1 MFGGGM
7 LRRFISYY
15 KPHMRLFI
23 LDLFAALFLA
33 VVDLLFPLYSKEVV
47 NRFIPQAD
55 LRSIFLFGGVLFILY
70 ILRLGA
76 QYFMSYWGHVV
87 GARMEYDM
95 RRDLFA
101 HLQTMDVSFFDKRK
115 TGQIM
120 SRLVGDLREIAE
132 LAHHGPEDLFISAIM
147 LIGSLIILVRINIIL
162 TLITFVLVL
171 CLIYYAYTRRR
182 GMKEAS
188 RGVRHHDAN
197 MNAKIE
203 NSISGIRLSKSF
215 TNEDF
220 EEEQFAG
227 FNYSH
232 LRSRQAFF
240 RAMGTFE
247 AGSNFIIHLL
257 SLSLIVLGS
266 FFVIRGTI
274 NIGELVAYLLYSNYF
289 MQPIRRLVQF
299 TQQYETG
306 IAGFERFCEMMDI
319 KPSIEDIEGAV
330 DLGVAEGAIE
340 FDDVTFSYGG
350 EGEEVLIHFDLAIAP
365 GENVA
370 LVGPSGIGKSTI
382 SKLIPRFYDVQ
393 SGSVKIDGIDVRQLT
408 LQSIRKNVGMV
419 EQDVFLYFG
428 SIRDNIL
435 YGRLDATDEEV
446 VEAAKAANI
455 HDFIMDLPDMYD
467 TVVGERGILLSGG
480 QKQRIAI
487 ARVFLKN
494 PPILILDEATS
505 SLDNENEKM
514 IQQALD
520 ELSEGRTT
528 LSIAHRLSTIVD
540 ADRVILMG
548 KNGVEEEG
556 THAQLMAKDGKYA
569 ALFKAQY
576 SEIDELYG

>member
-1 MFGGGM
+1 M
-7 LRRFISYY
+7 LHRFIPYY

-23 LDLFAALFLA
+23 LDLCAAFFLA

-47 NRFIPQAD
+47 NTFIPNAN
-55 LRSIFLFGGVLFILY
+55 LRSILIFGAVLLVLY
-70 ILRLGA
+70 VMRLGA
-76 QYFMSYWGHVV
+76 QYFMSYWGHMV
-87 GARMEYDM
+87 GARMEYAM
-95 RRDLFA
+95 RQDLFS
-101 HLQTMDVSFFDKRK
+101 HLQTMDISFYDKRK

-132 LAHHGPEDLFISAIM
+132 LAHHGPEDLFISIIM
-147 LIGSLIILVRINIIL
+147 LVGSLSILVRINIIL

-171 CLIYYAYTRRR
+171 ILIYFAYTRRK

-215 TNEDF
+215 TNEEF

-240 RAMGTFE
+240 QAMGAFE
-247 AGSNFIIHLL
+247 AGSNFLVNLL
-257 SLSLIVLGS
+257 SLLLLVLGGI
-266 FFVIRGTI
+266 FVIRGTI
-274 NIGELVAYLLYSNYF
+274 DMGELVAYLLYSNYF
-289 MQPIRRLVQF
+289 MQPIRRLIQF

-319 KPSIEDIEGAV
+319 EPSIGDV
-330 DLGVAEGAIE
+330 EGAIDLDE
-340 FDDVTFSYGG
+340 VRGEIHFDNVTFSY
-350 EGEEVLIHFDLAIAP
+350 EEESNGVLVSFDLRIAP

-370 LVGPSGIGKSTI
+370 LVGPSGVGKSTI
-382 SKLIPRFYDVQ
+382 SKLIPRFYDVH
-393 SGSVKIDGIDVRQLT
+393 SGSVKIDGHDVRDLT
-408 LQSIRKNVGMV
+408 LESIRRNIGMV
-419 EQDVFLYFG
+419 EQDVFLYYG
-428 SIRDNIL
+428 TIEDNIL
-435 YGRLDATDEEV
+435 YGRLDATKEEV
-446 VEAAKAANI
+446 IEAAKAANI
-455 HDFIMDLPDMYD
+455 HDFIMTLPEGYD
-467 TVVGERGILLSGG
+467 TIVGERGILLSGG

-505 SLDNENEKM
+505 SLDNENEKI
-514 IQQALD
+514 IQQSLE
-520 ELSEGRTT
+520 ELSQGRTT
-528 LSIAHRLSTIVD
+528 LSIAHRLSTIVE

-548 KNGVEEEG
+548 KNGTEEEG
-556 THAQLMAKDGKYA
+556 THAELMAKDGKYA

-576 SEIDELYG
+576 SEIDERYG

>member
-1 MFGGGM
+1 M
-7 LRRFISYY
+7 LRRFIPYY

-23 LDLFAALFLA
+23 LDLCAAFFLA

-47 NRFIPQAD
+47 NTFIPNAN
-55 LRSIFLFGGVLFILY
+55 LRSILIFGAVLLVLY
-70 ILRLGA
+70 VMRLGA
-76 QYFMSYWGHVV
+76 QYFMSYWGHMV
-87 GARMEYDM
+87 GARMEYAM
-95 RRDLFA
+95 RQDLFS
-101 HLQTMDVSFFDKRK
+101 HLQTMDISFYDKRK

-132 LAHHGPEDLFISAIM
+132 LAHHGPEDLFISIIM
-147 LIGSLIILVRINIIL
+147 LVGSLTILVRINIIL

-171 CLIYYAYTRRR
+171 MLIYFAYTRRK

-215 TNEDF
+215 TNEEF

-240 RAMGTFE
+240 QAMGAFE
-247 AGSNFIIHLL
+247 AGSNFLVNLL
-257 SLSLIVLGS
+257 SLLLLVLGGI
-266 FFVIRGTI
+266 FVIRGTI
-274 NIGELVAYLLYSNYF
+274 DMGELVAYLLYSNYF
-289 MQPIRRLVQF
+289 MQPIRRLIQF

-319 KPSIEDIEGAV
+319 EPSIGDV
-330 DLGVAEGAIE
+330 EGAIDLDE
-340 FDDVTFSYGG
+340 VRGEIHFDNVTFSY
-350 EGEEVLIHFDLAIAP
+350 EEESNGVLVSFDLRIAP

-370 LVGPSGIGKSTI
+370 LVGPSGVGKSTI
-382 SKLIPRFYDVQ
+382 SKLIPRFYDVH
-393 SGSVKIDGIDVRQLT
+393 SGSVKIDGHDVRDLT
-408 LQSIRKNVGMV
+408 LESIRRNIGMV
-419 EQDVFLYFG
+419 EQDVFLYYG
-428 SIRDNIL
+428 TIEDNIL
-435 YGRLDATDEEV
+435 YGRLDATKEEV
-446 VEAAKAANI
+446 IEAAKAANI
-455 HDFIMDLPDMYD
+455 HDFIMTLPEGYD
-467 TVVGERGILLSGG
+467 TIVGERGILLSGG

-505 SLDNENEKM
+505 SLDNENEKI
-514 IQQALD
+514 IQQSLE
-520 ELSEGRTT
+520 ELSQGRTT
-528 LSIAHRLSTIVD
+528 LSIAHRLSTIVE

-548 KNGVEEEG
+548 KNGTEEEG
-556 THAQLMAKDGKYA
+556 THAELMAKDGKYA

-576 SEIDELYG
+576 SEIDERYG

>member
-1 MFGGGM
+1 M
-7 LRRFISYY
+7 LHRFIPYY

-23 LDLFAALFLA
+23 LDLCAAFFLA

-47 NRFIPQAD
+47 NTFIPNAN
-55 LRSIFLFGGVLFILY
+55 LRSILIFGAVLLVLY
-70 ILRLGA
+70 VMRLGA
-76 QYFMSYWGHVV
+76 QYFMSYWGHMV
-87 GARMEYDM
+87 GARMEYAM
-95 RRDLFA
+95 RQDLFS
-101 HLQTMDVSFFDKRK
+101 HLQTMDISFYDKRK

-132 LAHHGPEDLFISAIM
+132 LAHHGPEDLFISIIM
-147 LIGSLIILVRINIIL
+147 LVGSLSILVRINIIL

-171 CLIYYAYTRRR
+171 ILIYFAYTRRK

-215 TNEDF
+215 TNEEF

-240 RAMGTFE
+240 QAMGAFE
-247 AGSNFIIHLL
+247 AGSNFLVNLL
-257 SLSLIVLGS
+257 SLLLLVLGGI
-266 FFVIRGTI
+266 FVIRGTI
-274 NIGELVAYLLYSNYF
+274 DMGELVAYLLYSNYF
-289 MQPIRRLVQF
+289 MQPIRRLIQF

-319 KPSIEDIEGAV
+319 EPSIGDV
-330 DLGVAEGAIE
+330 EGAIDLDE
-340 FDDVTFSYGG
+340 VRGEIHFDNVTFSY
-350 EGEEVLIHFDLAIAP
+350 EEESDGVLVSFDLRIAP

-370 LVGPSGIGKSTI
+370 LVGPSGVGKSTI
-382 SKLIPRFYDVQ
+382 SKLIPRFYDVH
-393 SGSVKIDGIDVRQLT
+393 SGSVKIDGHDVRDLT
-408 LQSIRKNVGMV
+408 LESIRRNIGMV
-419 EQDVFLYFG
+419 EQDVFLYYG
-428 SIRDNIL
+428 TIEDNIL
-435 YGRLDATDEEV
+435 YGRLDATKDEV
-446 VEAAKAANI
+446 IEAAKAANI
-455 HDFIMDLPDMYD
+455 HDFIMTLPEGYD
-467 TVVGERGILLSGG
+467 TIVGERGILLSGG

-505 SLDNENEKM
+505 SLDNENEKI
-514 IQQALD
+514 IQQSLE
-520 ELSEGRTT
+520 ELSQGRTT
-528 LSIAHRLSTIVD
+528 LSIAHRLSTIVE

-548 KNGVEEEG
+548 KNGTEEEG
-556 THAQLMAKDGKYA
+556 THAELMAKDGKYA

-576 SEIDELYG
+576 SEIDERYG

>member
-1 MFGGGM
+1 M
-7 LRRFISYY
+7 LHRFIPYY

-23 LDLFAALFLA
+23 LDLCAAFFLA

-47 NRFIPQAD
+47 NTFIPNAN
-55 LRSIFLFGGVLFILY
+55 LRSILIFGAVLLVLY
-70 ILRLGA
+70 VMRLGA
-76 QYFMSYWGHVV
+76 QYFMSYWGHMV
-87 GARMEYDM
+87 GARMEYAM
-95 RRDLFA
+95 RQDLFS
-101 HLQTMDVSFFDKRK
+101 HLQTMDISFYDKRK

-132 LAHHGPEDLFISAIM
+132 LAHHGPEDLFISIIM
-147 LIGSLIILVRINIIL
+147 LVGSLSILVRINIIL

-171 CLIYYAYTRRR
+171 ILIYFAYTRRK

-215 TNEDF
+215 TNEEF

-240 RAMGTFE
+240 QAMGAFE
-247 AGSNFIIHLL
+247 AGSNFLVNLL
-257 SLSLIVLGS
+257 SLLLLVLGGI
-266 FFVIRGTI
+266 FVIRGTI
-274 NIGELVAYLLYSNYF
+274 DMGELVAYLLYSNYF
-289 MQPIRRLVQF
+289 MQPIRRLIQF

-319 KPSIEDIEGAV
+319 EPSIGDV
-330 DLGVAEGAIE
+330 EGAIDLDE
-340 FDDVTFSYGG
+340 VRGEIHFDNVTFSY
-350 EGEEVLIHFDLAIAP
+350 EEESDGVLVSFDLRIAP

-370 LVGPSGIGKSTI
+370 LVGPSGVGKSTI
-382 SKLIPRFYDVQ
+382 SKLIPRFYDVH
-393 SGSVKIDGIDVRQLT
+393 SGSVKIDGHDVRDLT
-408 LQSIRKNVGMV
+408 LESIRRNIGMV
-419 EQDVFLYFG
+419 EQDVFLYYG
-428 SIRDNIL
+428 TIEDNIL
-435 YGRLDATDEEV
+435 YGRLDATKEEV
-446 VEAAKAANI
+446 IEAAKAANI
-455 HDFIMDLPDMYD
+455 HDFIMTLPEGYD
-467 TVVGERGILLSGG
+467 TIVGERGILLSGG

-505 SLDNENEKM
+505 SLDNENEKI
-514 IQQALD
+514 IQQSLE
-520 ELSEGRTT
+520 ELSQGRTT
-528 LSIAHRLSTIVD
+528 LSIAHRLSTIVE

-548 KNGVEEEG
+548 KNGTEEEG
-556 THAQLMAKDGKYA
+556 THAELMAKDGKYA

-576 SEIDELYG
+576 SEIDERYG

>member
-1 MFGGGM
+1 M
-7 LRRFISYY
+7 LHRFIPYY

-23 LDLFAALFLA
+23 LDLCAAFFLA

-47 NRFIPQAD
+47 NTFIPNAN
-55 LRSIFLFGGVLFILY
+55 LRSILIFGAVLLILY
-70 ILRLGA
+70 VMRLGA
-76 QYFMSYWGHVV
+76 QYFMSYWGHMV
-87 GARMEYDM
+87 GARMEYAM
-95 RRDLFA
+95 RQDLFS
-101 HLQTMDVSFFDKRK
+101 HLQTMDISFYDKRK

-132 LAHHGPEDLFISAIM
+132 LAHHGPEDLFISIIM
-147 LIGSLIILVRINIIL
+147 LVGSLSILVRINIIL

-171 CLIYYAYTRRR
+171 ILIYFAYTRRK

-215 TNEDF
+215 TNEEF

-240 RAMGTFE
+240 QAMGAFE
-247 AGSNFIIHLL
+247 AGSNFLVNLL
-257 SLSLIVLGS
+257 SLLLLVLGGI
-266 FFVIRGTI
+266 FVIRGTI
-274 NIGELVAYLLYSNYF
+274 DMGELVAYLLYSNYF
-289 MQPIRRLVQF
+289 MQPIRRLIQF

-319 KPSIEDIEGAV
+319 EPSIGDV
-330 DLGVAEGAIE
+330 EGAIDLDE
-340 FDDVTFSYGG
+340 VRGEIHFDNVTFSY
-350 EGEEVLIHFDLAIAP
+350 EEESDGVLVSFDLRIAP

-370 LVGPSGIGKSTI
+370 LVGPSGVGKSTI
-382 SKLIPRFYDVQ
+382 SKLIPRFYDVH
-393 SGSVKIDGIDVRQLT
+393 SGSVKIDGHDVRDLT
-408 LQSIRKNVGMV
+408 LESIRRNIGMV
-419 EQDVFLYFG
+419 EQDVFLYYG
-428 SIRDNIL
+428 TIEDNIL
-435 YGRLDATDEEV
+435 YGRLDATKDEV
-446 VEAAKAANI
+446 IEAAKAANI
-455 HDFIMDLPDMYD
+455 HDFIMTLPEGYD
-467 TVVGERGILLSGG
+467 TIVGERGILLSGG

-505 SLDNENEKM
+505 SLDNENEKI
-514 IQQALD
+514 IQQSLE
-520 ELSEGRTT
+520 ELSQGRTT
-528 LSIAHRLSTIVD
+528 LSIAHRLSTIVE

-548 KNGVEEEG
+548 KNGTEEEG
-556 THAQLMAKDGKYA
+556 THAELMAKDGKYA

-576 SEIDELYG
+576 SEIDERYG

>member
-1 MFGGGM
+1 M
-7 LRRFISYY
+7 LHRFIPYY

-23 LDLFAALFLA
+23 LDLCAAFFLA

-47 NRFIPQAD
+47 NTFIPNAN
-55 LRSIFLFGGVLFILY
+55 LRSILIFGAVLLILY
-70 ILRLGA
+70 VMRLGA
-76 QYFMSYWGHVV
+76 QYFMSYWGHMV
-87 GARMEYDM
+87 GARMEYAM
-95 RRDLFA
+95 RQDLFS
-101 HLQTMDVSFFDKRK
+101 HLQTMDISFYDKRK

-132 LAHHGPEDLFISAIM
+132 LAHHGPEDLFISIIM
-147 LIGSLIILVRINIIL
+147 LVGSLSILVRINIIL

-171 CLIYYAYTRRR
+171 ILIYFAYTRRK

-215 TNEDF
+215 TNEEF

-240 RAMGTFE
+240 QAMGAFE
-247 AGSNFIIHLL
+247 AGSNFLVNLL
-257 SLSLIVLGS
+257 SLLLLVLGGI
-266 FFVIRGTI
+266 FVIRGTI
-274 NIGELVAYLLYSNYF
+274 DMGELVAYLLYSNYF
-289 MQPIRRLVQF
+289 MQPIRRLIQF

-319 KPSIEDIEGAV
+319 EPSIGDV
-330 DLGVAEGAIE
+330 EGAIDLDE
-340 FDDVTFSYGG
+340 VRGEIHFDNVTFSY
-350 EGEEVLIHFDLAIAP
+350 EEESNGVLVSFDLRIAP

-370 LVGPSGIGKSTI
+370 LVGPSGVGKSTI
-382 SKLIPRFYDVQ
+382 SKLIPRFYDVH
-393 SGSVKIDGIDVRQLT
+393 SGSVKIDGHDVRDLT
-408 LQSIRKNVGMV
+408 LESIRRNIGMV
-419 EQDVFLYFG
+419 EQDVFLYYG
-428 SIRDNIL
+428 TIEDNIL
-435 YGRLDATDEEV
+435 YGRLDATKEEV
-446 VEAAKAANI
+446 IEAAKAANI
-455 HDFIMDLPDMYD
+455 HDFIMTLPEGYD
-467 TVVGERGILLSGG
+467 TIVGERGILLSGG

-505 SLDNENEKM
+505 SLDNENEKI
-514 IQQALD
+514 IQQSLE
-520 ELSEGRTT
+520 ELSQGRTT
-528 LSIAHRLSTIVD
+528 LSIAHRLSTIVE

-548 KNGVEEEG
+548 KNGTEEEG
-556 THAQLMAKDGKYA
+556 THAELMAKDGKYA

-576 SEIDELYG
+576 SEIDERYG

>member
-1 MFGGGM
+1 M
-7 LRRFISYY
+7 LHRFIPYY

-23 LDLFAALFLA
+23 LDLCAAFFLA

-47 NRFIPQAD
+47 NTFIPNAN
-55 LRSIFLFGGVLFILY
+55 LRSILIFGAVLLILY
-70 ILRLGA
+70 VMRLGA
-76 QYFMSYWGHVV
+76 QYFMSYWGHMV
-87 GARMEYDM
+87 GARMEYAM
-95 RRDLFA
+95 RQDLFS
-101 HLQTMDVSFFDKRK
+101 HLQTMDISFYDKRK

-132 LAHHGPEDLFISAIM
+132 LAHHGPEDLFISIIM
-147 LIGSLIILVRINIIL
+147 LVGSLSILVRINIIL

-171 CLIYYAYTRRR
+171 ILIYFAYTRRK

-215 TNEDF
+215 TNEEF

-240 RAMGTFE
+240 QAMGAFE
-247 AGSNFIIHLL
+247 AGSNFLVNLL
-257 SLSLIVLGS
+257 SLLLLVLGGI
-266 FFVIRGTI
+266 FVIRGTI
-274 NIGELVAYLLYSNYF
+274 DMGELVAYLLYSNYF
-289 MQPIRRLVQF
+289 MQPIRRLIQF

-319 KPSIEDIEGAV
+319 EPSIGDV
-330 DLGVAEGAIE
+330 EGAIDLDE
-340 FDDVTFSYGG
+340 VRGEIHFDNVTFSY
-350 EGEEVLIHFDLAIAP
+350 EEESDGVLVSFDLRIAP

-370 LVGPSGIGKSTI
+370 LVGPSGVGKSTI
-382 SKLIPRFYDVQ
+382 SKLIPRFYDVH
-393 SGSVKIDGIDVRQLT
+393 SGSVKIDGHDVRDLT
-408 LQSIRKNVGMV
+408 LESIRRNIGMV
-419 EQDVFLYFG
+419 EQDVFLYYG
-428 SIRDNIL
+428 TIEDNIL
-435 YGRLDATDEEV
+435 YGRLDATKEEV
-446 VEAAKAANI
+446 IEAAKAANI
-455 HDFIMDLPDMYD
+455 HDFIMTLPEGYD
-467 TVVGERGILLSGG
+467 TIVGERGILLSGG

-505 SLDNENEKM
+505 SLDNENEKI
-514 IQQALD
+514 IQQSLE
-520 ELSEGRTT
+520 ELSQGRTT
-528 LSIAHRLSTIVD
+528 LSIAHRLSTIVE

-548 KNGVEEEG
+548 KNGTEEEG
-556 THAQLMAKDGKYA
+556 THAELMAKDGKYA

-576 SEIDELYG
+576 SEIDERYG

>member
-1 MFGGGM
+1 M
-7 LRRFISYY
+7 LHRFIPYY

-23 LDLFAALFLA
+23 LDLCAAFFLA

-47 NRFIPQAD
+47 NTFIPNAN
-55 LRSIFLFGGVLFILY
+55 LRSILIFGAVLLVLY
-70 ILRLGA
+70 VMRLGA
-76 QYFMSYWGHVV
+76 QYFMSYWGHMV
-87 GARMEYDM
+87 GARMEYAM
-95 RRDLFA
+95 RQDLFS
-101 HLQTMDVSFFDKRK
+101 HLQTMDISFYDKRK

-132 LAHHGPEDLFISAIM
+132 LAHHGPEDLFISIIM
-147 LIGSLIILVRINIIL
+147 LVGSLTILVRINIIL

-171 CLIYYAYTRRR
+171 MLIYFAYTRRK

-215 TNEDF
+215 TNEEF

-240 RAMGTFE
+240 QAMGAFE
-247 AGSNFIIHLL
+247 AGSNFLVNLL
-257 SLSLIVLGS
+257 SLLLLVLGGI
-266 FFVIRGTI
+266 FVIRGTI
-274 NIGELVAYLLYSNYF
+274 DMGELVAYLLYSNYF
-289 MQPIRRLVQF
+289 MQPIRRLIQF

-319 KPSIEDIEGAV
+319 EPSIGDV
-330 DLGVAEGAIE
+330 EGAIDLDE
-340 FDDVTFSYGG
+340 VRGEIHFDNVTFSY
-350 EGEEVLIHFDLAIAP
+350 EEESNGVLVSFDLRIAP

-370 LVGPSGIGKSTI
+370 LVGPSGVGKSTI
-382 SKLIPRFYDVQ
+382 SKLIPRFYDVH
-393 SGSVKIDGIDVRQLT
+393 SGSVKIDGHDVRDLT
-408 LQSIRKNVGMV
+408 LESIRRNIGMV
-419 EQDVFLYFG
+419 EQDVFLYYG
-428 SIRDNIL
+428 TIEDNIL
-435 YGRLDATDEEV
+435 YGRLDATKEEV
-446 VEAAKAANI
+446 IEAAKAANI
-455 HDFIMDLPDMYD
+455 HDFIMTLPEGYD
-467 TVVGERGILLSGG
+467 TIVGERGILLSGG

-505 SLDNENEKM
+505 SLDNENEKI
-514 IQQALD
+514 IQQSLE
-520 ELSEGRTT
+520 ELSQGRTT
-528 LSIAHRLSTIVD
+528 LSIAHRLSTIVE

-548 KNGVEEEG
+548 KNGTEEEG
-556 THAQLMAKDGKYA
+556 THAELMAKDGKYA

-576 SEIDELYG
+576 SEIDERYG